1 MPPCGIKL
9 PPSVSK
15 GGEIFFLEKQRSA
28 NQICLSDRAVAQLG
42 RALEWGSRG
51 REFKSLRP
59 DFRFF
64 AEIDCVCK
72 FGDTIPHMSDSIK
85 ELTAEICAFR
95 DARDWA
101 QFHNPKEMAVAI
113 AAEAGELLQ
122 HFVWQDGAQSL
133 ERVSMR
139 RAEIE
144 SEMAD
149 VGILLFEMA
158 ANCGVDLGGAMQ
170 AKMARNEERYSVAK
184 AKGSNKKYNEL

>member
-1 MPPCGIKL
+1 M
-9 PPSVSK
+9 V
-15 GGEIFFLEKQRSA
+15 F
-28 NQICLSDRAVAQLG
+28 
-42 RALEWGSRG
+42 
-51 REFKSLRP
+51 
-59 DFRFF
+59 
-64 AEIDCVCK
+64 
-72 FGDTIPHMSDSIK
+72 MSDSIK
-85 ELTAEICAFR
+85 ELTAQICAFR

-101 QFHNPKEMAVAI
+101 QFHNPKDMAVAI

-122 HFVWQDGAQSL
+122 HFVWQDGVQSL
-133 ERVSMR
+133 ERVSTR

-158 ANCGVDLGGAMQ
+158 ANCGVDLGAAMQ